1 METKNSQPENT
12 IVLAMCQEGC
22 CEVVM
27 REEGRWLDMVSVQ
40 YTHVGKMYTKFH
52 QYQHVLI

>member
-27 REEGRWLDMVSVQ
+27 REEGRWLDMVSV
-40 YTHVGKMYTKFH
+40 
-52 QYQHVLI
+52 